1 MKKYFPHMCVLASGV
16 LWGLIGLF
24 NRRLTG
30 AGLSVGSI
38 VLLRNFGSMVLLGL
52 LFLILDP
59 KIFRIRAKHIPIFL
73 GTGIVSVLL
82 FTLCYFSCQKLCS
95 LAVAAVLLYTSPAF
109 VVIFSALL
117 WKDRI
122 TKRKLLALLLA
133 FLGSTFVTG
142 LWSGTVSV
150 TLWGAALGVASG
162 LFYGLYSIFGR
173 YALAHYKPFTVT
185 FYTFLFAGLGA
196 LIALRPAELAA
207 GLSRPGI
214 ALTALGLI
222 VVSTV
227 APYLLYT
234 YGLAGMDSGKAAILA
249 SVEPVTAAVVGV
261 LAFGEPMHAGVLL
274 GLVCILLCVY
284 CLTEREKRGD
294 RGQARQ

>member
-1 MKKYFPHMCVLASGV
+1 MKKYLPHICVLASGV

-24 NRRLTG
+24 NRRLTA
-30 AGLSVGSI
+30 AGFSVGSI
-38 VLLRNFGSMVLLGL
+38 VLIRNFGSMLFLGL
-52 LFLILDP
+52 LFVIKDRS
-59 KIFRIRAKHIPIFL
+59 IFRIRWKHIPIFL
-73 GTGIVSVLL
+73 GTGVVSVLF

-109 VVIFSALL
+109 VVILSAVL

-122 TKRKLLALLLA
+122 TKKKLIALLLA
-133 FLGSTFVTG
+133 FLGCTFVTG
-142 LWSGTVSV
+142 LWSGDASV
-150 TLWGAALGVASG
+150 TAWGAALGVASG

-196 LIALRPAELAA
+196 LAALRPAELAA
-207 GLSRPGI
+207 GFAVPGI
-214 ALTALGLI
+214 PWIALGLI
-222 VVSTV
+222 VVCTV

-249 SVEPVTAAVVGV
+249 SIEPVTAAVVGV
-261 LAFGEPMHAGVLL
+261 LAFGEPMSVMVLL
-274 GLVCILLCVY
+274 GLLCILACVY
-284 CLTEREKRGD
+284 ILK
-294 RGQARQ
+294 

>member
-1 MKKYFPHMCVLASGV
+1 MKKYLPHLCVLAAGV

-38 VLLRNFGSMVLLGL
+38 VLIRNLGSMLALGL
-52 LFLILDP
+52 LFLIKDP
-59 KIFRIRAKHIPIFL
+59 KIFRIRWKHLPIFL
-73 GTGIVSVLL
+73 GTGVVSVLL

-109 VVIFSALL
+109 VVILSAML
-117 WKDRI
+117 WKDRL
-122 TKRKLLALLLA
+122 TKKKLLALGLA

-142 LWSGTVSV
+142 LWSGDASV
-150 TLWGAALGVASG
+150 TLRGALLGVASG

-173 YALAHYKPFTVT
+173 YALKHYKPFTVT

-196 LIALRPAELAA
+196 LVCLRPAELAA
-207 GLSRPGI
+207 GLAQPGI
-214 ALTALGLI
+214 ALAALGLI
-222 VVSTV
+222 AVCTV
-227 APYLLYT
+227 TPYLLYT
-234 YGLAGMDSGKAAILA
+234 FGLAGMDSGKAAILA

-261 LAFGEPMHAGVLL
+261 LAFGEPMRAAVLL
-274 GLVCILLCVY
+274 GLGCILLCVY
-284 CLTEREKRGD
+284 ILK
-294 RGQARQ
+294 

>member
-1 MKKYFPHMCVLASGV
+1 MKKYLPHICVLASGI

-24 NRRLTG
+24 NRRLTA
-30 AGLSVGSI
+30 AGFSVGSI
-38 VLLRNFGSMVLLGL
+38 VLIRNFGSMLLLGL
-52 LFLILDP
+52 LFLIRDP

-73 GTGIVSVLL
+73 GTGVVSVLL

-95 LAVAAVLLYTSPAF
+95 LAVAAALLYTSPAF
-109 VVIFSALL
+109 VVIFSAIL
-117 WKDRI
+117 WKDAI

-133 FLGSTFVTG
+133 FLGCTLVTG
-142 LWSGTVSV
+142 LWSGESEV

-173 YALAHYKPFTVT
+173 YALKHYKPFTVT

-196 LIALRPAELAA
+196 LIVLRPAELAA
-207 GLSRPGI
+207 GFALPGM
-214 ALTALGLI
+214 ALTAIGLI
-222 VVSTV
+222 AVSTV

-261 LAFGEPMHAGVLL
+261 LAFGEPMRAAVLL
-274 GLVCILLCVY
+274 GLGCILLCVY
-284 CLTEREKRGD
+284 ILK
-294 RGQARQ
+294 

>member
-1 MKKYFPHMCVLASGV
+1 MKKYLPHICVLASGV
-16 LWGLIGLF
+16 LWGLIGIF

-38 VLLRNFGSMVLLGL
+38 VLIRNFGSMLVLGV
-52 LFLILDP
+52 LFLLKDP
-59 KIFRIRAKHIPIFL
+59 KIFRIKAGHIPIFL
-73 GTGIVSVLL
+73 GTGVVSVLL
-82 FTLCYFSCQKLCS
+82 FTLCYFTCQKLCS

-109 VVIFSALL
+109 VVILSAIL
-117 WKDRI
+117 WKDKI
-122 TKRKLLALLLA
+122 TKRKLIALLLA
-133 FLGSTFVTG
+133 FLGATLVTG
-142 LWSGTVSV
+142 LWSGDASV
-150 TLWGAALGVASG
+150 TAWGAALGVASG

-196 LIALRPAELAA
+196 LAALRPAELAVGFA
-207 GLSRPGI
+207 TPGV

-222 VVSTV
+222 AVCTV

-261 LAFGEPMHAGVLL
+261 LAFGEPMRAAVLL
-274 GLVCILLCVY
+274 GLACILLCVY
-284 CLTEREKRGD
+284 ILK
-294 RGQARQ
+294 

>member
-1 MKKYFPHMCVLASGV
+1 MKKYLPHICVLASGV
-16 LWGLIGLF
+16 LWGLIGIF

-38 VLLRNFGSMVLLGL
+38 VLIRNFGSMLVLGL
-52 LFLILDP
+52 LFLLKDP
-59 KIFRIRAKHIPIFL
+59 KIFRIKARHIPIFL
-73 GTGIVSVLL
+73 GTGVVSVLL
-82 FTLCYFSCQKLCS
+82 FTLCYFTCQKLCS

-109 VVIFSALL
+109 VVILSAIL
-117 WKDRI
+117 WKDKI
-122 TKRKLLALLLA
+122 TKRKLIALLLA
-133 FLGSTFVTG
+133 FLGATLVTG
-142 LWSGTVSV
+142 LWSGDASV
-150 TLWGAALGVASG
+150 TAWGAALGVASG

-196 LIALRPAELAA
+196 LAALRPAELAA
-207 GLSRPGI
+207 GFATPGV

-222 VVSTV
+222 AVCTV

-261 LAFGEPMHAGVLL
+261 LAFGEPMRAAVLL
-274 GLVCILLCVY
+274 GLACILLCVY
-284 CLTEREKRGD
+284 TLK
-294 RGQARQ
+294 

>member
-1 MKKYFPHMCVLASGV
+1 MKKYLPHICVLASGV
-16 LWGLIGLF
+16 LWGLIGIF

-38 VLLRNFGSMVLLGL
+38 VLIRNFGSMLVLGA
-52 LFLILDP
+52 LFLLKDP
-59 KIFRIRAKHIPIFL
+59 KIFRIKARHIPIFL
-73 GTGIVSVLL
+73 GTGVVSVLL
-82 FTLCYFSCQKLCS
+82 FTLCYFTCQKLCS

-109 VVIFSALL
+109 VVILSAIL
-117 WKDRI
+117 WKDKI
-122 TKRKLLALLLA
+122 TKRKLIALLLA
-133 FLGSTFVTG
+133 FLGATLVTG
-142 LWSGTVSV
+142 LWSGDASV
-150 TLWGAALGVASG
+150 TAWGAALGVASG

-173 YALAHYKPFTVT
+173 YALAYYKPFTVT

-196 LIALRPAELAA
+196 LAALRPAELAA
-207 GLSRPGI
+207 GFATPGV

-222 VVSTV
+222 ALCTV

-261 LAFGEPMHAGVLL
+261 LAFGEPMRAAVLL
-274 GLVCILLCVY
+274 GLACILLCVY
-284 CLTEREKRGD
+284 ILK
-294 RGQARQ
+294 

>member
-1 MKKYFPHMCVLASGV
+1 MKKYLPHICVLASGV
-16 LWGLIGLF
+16 LWGLIGIF

-38 VLLRNFGSMVLLGL
+38 VLIRNFGSMVVLGL
-52 LFLILDP
+52 LFLLKDP
-59 KIFRIRAKHIPIFL
+59 KIFRIKARHLPIFL
-73 GTGIVSVLL
+73 GTGVVSVLL
-82 FTLCYFSCQKLCS
+82 FTLCYFTCQKLCS

-109 VVIFSALL
+109 VVILSAIL
-117 WKDRI
+117 WKDKI
-122 TKRKLLALLLA
+122 TKRKLIALLLA
-133 FLGSTFVTG
+133 FLGATLVTG
-142 LWSGTVSV
+142 LWSGDASV
-150 TLWGAALGVASG
+150 TVWGAALGVASG

-196 LIALRPAELAA
+196 LAALRPAELAA
-207 GLSRPGI
+207 GFATPGV
-214 ALTALGLI
+214 AWTALGLI
-222 VVSTV
+222 AVCTV

-261 LAFGEPMHAGVLL
+261 PAFGEPMRAAVLL
-274 GLVCILLCVY
+274 GLGCILLCVY
-284 CLTEREKRGD
+284 ILK
-294 RGQARQ
+294 

>member
-1 MKKYFPHMCVLASGV
+1 MKKYIPHICVLASGV

-38 VLLRNFGSMVLLGL
+38 VLIRNLGSMVLLGL
-52 LFLILDP
+52 MFLIMDP
-59 KIFRIRAKHIPIFL
+59 KIFRIRAKHLPIFF
-73 GTGIVSVLL
+73 GTGVVSVLL

-109 VVIFSALL
+109 VVILSAIL

-122 TKRKLLALLLA
+122 TKKKLLALLLA

-142 LWSGTVSV
+142 LWSGDAAVS
-150 TLWGAALGVASG
+150 LWGAVLGVASG

-196 LIALRPAELAA
+196 LAAVRPAELAA
-207 GLSRPGI
+207 AFSQSGV

-222 VVSTV
+222 AVCTV

-234 YGLAGMDSGKAAILA
+234 YGLSGMDSGKAAILA
-249 SVEPVTAAVVGV
+249 SVEPVSAAVVGIA
-261 LAFGEPMHAGVLL
+261 AFAEPVRGGVAL

-284 CLTEREKRGD
+284 ILR
-294 RGQARQ
+294 

>member
-1 MKKYFPHMCVLASGV
+1 MKKYLPHICVLASGI

-24 NRRLTG
+24 NRRLTA
-30 AGLSVGSI
+30 AGFSVGSI
-38 VLLRNFGSMVLLGL
+38 VLIRNFGSMLLLGL
-52 LFLILDP
+52 LFLIRDP

-73 GTGIVSVLL
+73 GTGVVSVLL

-95 LAVAAVLLYTSPAF
+95 LAVAAALLYTSPAF
-109 VVIFSALL
+109 VVIFSAIL
-117 WKDRI
+117 WKDAI
-122 TKRKLLALLLA
+122 TKRKLLALLMA
-133 FLGSTFVTG
+133 FLGCTLVTG
-142 LWSGTVSV
+142 LWSGESEV

-173 YALAHYKPFTVT
+173 YALKHYKPFTVT

-196 LIALRPAELAA
+196 LIVLRPAELAA
-207 GLSRPGI
+207 GFALPGM
-214 ALTALGLI
+214 ALTAIGLI
-222 VVSTV
+222 AVSTV

-261 LAFGEPMHAGVLL
+261 LAFGEPMRATVLL
-274 GLVCILLCVY
+274 GLGCILLCVY
-284 CLTEREKRGD
+284 ILK
-294 RGQARQ
+294 

>member
-1 MKKYFPHMCVLASGV
+1 MKKYLPHICVLASGV
-16 LWGLIGLF
+16 LWGLIGIF

-38 VLLRNFGSMVLLGL
+38 VLIRNFGSMLVLGV
-52 LFLILDP
+52 LFLLKDP
-59 KIFRIRAKHIPIFL
+59 KIFRIKARHIPIFL
-73 GTGIVSVLL
+73 GTGVVSVLL
-82 FTLCYFSCQKLCS
+82 FTLCYFTCQKLCS

-109 VVIFSALL
+109 VVILSAIL
-117 WKDRI
+117 WKDKI
-122 TKRKLLALLLA
+122 TKRKLIALLLA
-133 FLGSTFVTG
+133 FLGATLVTG
-142 LWSGTVSV
+142 LWSGDASV
-150 TLWGAALGVASG
+150 TAWGAALGVASG

-196 LIALRPAELAA
+196 LAALRPAELAA
-207 GLSRPGI
+207 GFATPGV

-222 VVSTV
+222 AVCTV

-249 SVEPVTAAVVGV
+249 SVEPVTAAIVGV
-261 LAFGEPMHAGVLL
+261 LAFGEPMRAAVLL
-274 GLVCILLCVY
+274 GLACILLCVY
-284 CLTEREKRGD
+284 ILK
-294 RGQARQ
+294 

>member
-1 MKKYFPHMCVLASGV
+1 MKKYLPHICVLASGV
-16 LWGLIGLF
+16 LWGLIGIF
-24 NRRLTG
+24 NRRLTE

-38 VLLRNFGSMVLLGL
+38 VLIRNFGSMLVLGV
-52 LFLILDP
+52 LFLLKDP
-59 KIFRIRAKHIPIFL
+59 KIFRIKARHIPIFL
-73 GTGIVSVLL
+73 GTGVVSVLL
-82 FTLCYFSCQKLCS
+82 FTLCYFTCQKLCS

-109 VVIFSALL
+109 VVILSAIL
-117 WKDRI
+117 WKDKI
-122 TKRKLLALLLA
+122 TKRKLIALLLA
-133 FLGSTFVTG
+133 FLGATLVTG
-142 LWSGTVSV
+142 LWSGDASV
-150 TLWGAALGVASG
+150 TAWGAALGVASG

-196 LIALRPAELAA
+196 LAALRPAELAA
-207 GLSRPGI
+207 GFATPGV

-222 VVSTV
+222 AVCTV

-261 LAFGEPMHAGVLL
+261 LAFGEPMRAAVLL
-274 GLVCILLCVY
+274 GLACILLCVY
-284 CLTEREKRGD
+284 ILK
-294 RGQARQ
+294 

>member
-1 MKKYFPHMCVLASGV
+1 MKKYLPHICVLASGV
-16 LWGLIGLF
+16 LWGLIGVF

-38 VLLRNFGSMVLLGL
+38 VLIRNFGSMLLLGV
-52 LFLILDP
+52 LFLIKDP
-59 KIFRIRAKHIPIFL
+59 KIFRIRLKHVPIFL
-73 GTGIVSVLL
+73 GTGVVSVLF

-95 LAVAAVLLYTSPAF
+95 LAVAAALLYTSPAF

-122 TKRKLLALLLA
+122 TKRKLLALLMA
-133 FLGSTFVTG
+133 VLGCTLVTG
-142 LWSGTVSV
+142 LWSGSASV
-150 TLWGAALGVASG
+150 TLWGAVLGVASG

-173 YALAHYKPFTVT
+173 YALKHYKPFTVT

-196 LIALRPAELAA
+196 LAALRPAELAM
-207 GLSRPGI
+207 GFSQPGV

-222 VVSTV
+222 AVCTV

-234 YGLAGMDSGKAAILA
+234 FGLAGMDSGKAAILA

-261 LAFGEPMHAGVLL
+261 LVFAEPMRAAVLL
-274 GLVCILLCVY
+274 GIGCILLCVY
-284 CLTEREKRGD
+284 ILK
-294 RGQARQ
+294 